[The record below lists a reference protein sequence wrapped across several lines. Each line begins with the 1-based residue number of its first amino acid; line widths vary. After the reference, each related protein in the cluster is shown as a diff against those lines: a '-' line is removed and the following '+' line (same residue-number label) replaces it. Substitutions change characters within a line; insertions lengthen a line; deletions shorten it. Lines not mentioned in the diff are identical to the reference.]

1 MKKNLYLMTALCAIL
16 FSACSGDTDPT
27 PNTGD
32 KKMAKIELSLT
43 GTTTR
48 ASETTLPADE
58 NTDTGEQKVFNIVI
72 GIFNASGGVL
82 TIQGIDNPAISPT
95 LQEISCPLT
104 QNETGCTA
112 VVVANVP
119 TTKIST
125 LTATTSK
132 DDFLKVTLGLQETT
146 ASGGTTQLSNKLP
159 MSGNVI
165 VTSGGASTFDLVGG
179 ETKTGLSVSL
189 SRMVSRVTLMGI
201 KTDFSSTGQY
211 ANATFKFKRIFLRNA
226 LSLSKVT
233 PSATLGDNID
243 GAGTF
248 VMGGGTWNTGTKTWD
263 SDDDNYLFNEV
274 QTVVDILPGTVIPTN
289 LNYYWF
295 YAFSNNNATLPTAL
309 VIQGEFDA
317 DGDGVSPETV
327 FYPVVI
333 NKSQVGTKITEN
345 GVEVSGQTGTITRNR
360 LYDISVTIKGKGVS
374 TPTDNIIP
382 ANLEI
387 TVSVATWNL
396 TVVQNVTFE

>member
-1 MKKNLYLMTALCAIL
+1 MKKNFYLMTAFCAIIL
-16 FSACSGDTDPT
+16 SACSADTDPT

-32 KKMAKIELSLT
+32 KKMAKIQLSLT

-48 ASETTLPADE
+48 ATGATLPADVAA
-58 NTDTGEQKVFNIVI
+58 DEQTVSNIVI
-72 GIFNASGGVL
+72 GIFNSAGGVL
-82 TIQGIDNPAISPT
+82 TIQGITSPT
-95 LQEISCPLT
+95 VGSGTSQEISCPLT
-104 QNETGCTA
+104 KDENGCTA

-119 TTKIST
+119 TAKISA

-146 ASGGTTQLSNKLP
+146 TSDGTTQLSNKLP

-165 VTSGGASTFDLVGG
+165 VTSGGASTFDLVAG

-189 SRMVSRVTLMGI
+189 SRMVSRVTLTGI
-201 KTDFSSTGQY
+201 KTNFSSTGQY

-233 PSATLGDNID
+233 PSATLGENID

-248 VMGGGTWNTGTKTWD
+248 AMGGGTWNTGTKAWD
-263 SDDDNYLFNEV
+263 NDDDNYLFNEV
-274 QTVVDILPGTVIPTN
+274 GTVVGILPGTVIPTD
-289 LNYYWF
+289 LKYYWF
-295 YAFSNNNATLPTAL
+295 YAFSNNSATSPTAL

-317 DGDGVSPETV
+317 DGDGGNGPETV
-327 FYPVVI
+327 FYPVII
-333 NKSQVGTKITEN
+333 NKNQAGTEIDG
-345 GVEVSGQTGTITRNR
+345 GVTTGQTGTITRNQ
-360 LYDISVTIKGKGVS
+360 LYNISVTIKGKGVS

-387 TVSVATWNL
+387 TVSVAPWKL
-396 TVVQNVTFE
+396 TVVQSVEFN

>member
-1 MKKNLYLMTALCAIL
+1 MKKNFYLMTAFCAIIL
-16 FSACSGDTDPT
+16 SACSGDTDPT

-32 KKMAKIELSLT
+32 KKTAKIELSLT

-48 ASETTLPADE
+48 ATGATLPADD
-58 NTDTGEQKVFNIVI
+58 NTDEQTVFNIVI
-72 GIFNASGGVL
+72 GIFNSSGGVL

-95 LQEISCPLT
+95 AEIISCPLT

-119 TTKIST
+119 TAKIST

-146 ASGGTTQLSNKLP
+146 ASVGTTQLSNKLP

-165 VTSGGASTFDLVGG
+165 VTSDETSTFDLVAG
-179 ETKTGLSVSL
+179 ETKTGLSVLL
-189 SRMVSRVTLMGI
+189 SRMVSRVTLTGI
-201 KTDFSSTGQY
+201 TTNFSSTGQY

-248 VMGGGTWNTGTKTWD
+248 AMGGGTWNTETKAWEN
-263 SDDDNYLFNEV
+263 DDDNYLFNEV
-274 QTVVDILPGTVIPTN
+274 GTVVDILPGTVIPDN
-289 LNYYWF
+289 LDYYWF
-295 YAFSNNNATLPTAL
+295 YAFSNNSTTSPTAL
-309 VIQGEFDA
+309 VIQGEFDT
-317 DGDGVSPETV
+317 DGDGGKDAETV

-333 NKSQVGTKITEN
+333 NKSQVGTSITEN
-345 GVEVSGQTGTITRNR
+345 GDEVPGQTGTITRNR
-360 LYDISVTIKGKGVS
+360 LYNISVTIKGKGVS

-387 TVSVATWNL
+387 TVSVAPWNL